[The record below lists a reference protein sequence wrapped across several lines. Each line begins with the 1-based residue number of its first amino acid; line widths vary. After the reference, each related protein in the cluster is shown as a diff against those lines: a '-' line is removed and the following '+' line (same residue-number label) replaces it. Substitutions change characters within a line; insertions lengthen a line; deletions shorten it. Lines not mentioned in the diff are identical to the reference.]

1 MKTRAFLLCF
11 ALAVALAASIAPA
24 APVVLGPLQNPNNFN
39 RTAFGPDY
47 IDYANPQQS
56 APETFHPATQGYEVR
71 LPTGYDPAKSY
82 GLICFIDWVNP
93 GAAPPAAWQPILDKY
108 DLIWMAATN
117 VGNSAWTATRCG
129 ATIMGAFRM
138 TELYPINPA
147 RIYAAGTSGGAQV
160 ASDLLLMRKDFFKG
174 FIGLAGVSFNGD
186 WLTTNGTIPNWNP
199 PGRLDDTN
207 TDNDVGTD
215 YGWSDISSVVGG
227 LNPTYSLLP
236 NHPHAIITNQT
247 DFRRTEIVGIYRYF
261 FMNHG
266 NPVKLI
272 VRPGG
277 HATYEGSSFEE
288 AVRFM
293 TAPNQVI
300 LRDRFEN
307 ANLGVNNDPANTLE
321 AGSGFIDRSMP
332 GATAAEADYVYNSKT
347 QKVLR
352 LTPGSG
358 SNAAI
363 VEAKNRFNWTNPDG
377 IAIDAKLRAE
387 TAAGNNQQIGLHVAR
402 GDSDDTPE
410 NNPGFHVYSNY
421 GAGAKNRAVLVK
433 ADGTAIELA
442 KWDHA
447 GTTHPMSAAATDKM
461 FWNSSLAPEYVGKTK
476 DFRGEDIR
484 VLLDNNGFQ
493 LTFIRPAAN
502 LETNF
507 PGKVTLA
514 CKEAI
519 LTAGPNVG
527 TLDGEE
533 HPVVLQG
540 KWSEM
545 NLSPEIAAL
554 SFRHWKLLLS
564 NRSLDGLN
572 AAGNALVDEITLRA
586 NAEETNFTAPVITT
600 PGDLTVN
607 ASSGQGAIVNFSV
620 TATDDLDGP
629 VSVSCVPPS
638 GSALPIGTTQ
648 VLCTASDSNGNSS
661 AATFNLTVQP
671 NGFTPSPP
679 DAPAAP
685 SITPGLTAATISWQA
700 SNYASTYSV
709 KRSSSSAG
717 PFLTIASGLSVRSF
731 TDTGLVYGVPAWY
744 VVTASS
750 AGGESPPS
758 PPASVTTTTG
768 TAVKADNAASL
779 DTLASW
785 AGNKLP
791 GSGDIALWNDAITA
805 DNTVPI
811 GAGTSL
817 AGIRITNPLGNVTIT
832 PGSSGSL
839 SLGVSGIDLQ
849 GSPRTLALTAPT
861 VLTTNQSWTTG
872 SFGAP
877 GDTQLTAGAAISGS
891 GKLTLP
897 AGNTRVVALNGV
909 NTFTGGFTLGAGA
922 AVTVGS
928 AAVVTSGNTTSSA
941 FGAYNGGQTLTIEG
955 GVIDHGG
962 FGFHAKNVRVTG
974 DFKFI
979 NNTRINFGGA
989 FDMAGGTRTMTLVR
1003 SASNANTLV
1012 AGGNATLN
1020 VSSGGALAVSNG
1032 TLRIAADPSVPA
1044 GNFVVLTPQAGT
1056 AFTNNAGLVLGD
1068 KIYYGKAGTGTL
1080 NGATTVPSL
1089 TLEAGSVWDLSDGT
1103 NARNP
1108 QVNSLAGAGTVL
1120 NTWSSGG
1127 SGALHTLTIKGN
1139 TNAGRTD
1146 FSGRILD
1153 NGGTIFTSR
1162 TAGQTTVVKEG
1173 STTQVFSGANSYT
1186 GTTSVNGGVLLV
1198 NGSIA
1203 SPANLTVAA
1212 VATLGGT
1219 GSIASPAIVHGTLAP
1234 GDGPGTLTLTG
1245 SLAMNATSKLE
1256 WQLPVN
1262 ATTGGDF
1269 LNAAAVTLASGAK
1282 LDLVFNAPGS
1292 TVSFTDPFWQS
1303 NRSWPVLSSTDLT
1316 GTFAL
1321 GTISNDIASR
1331 AATAYGVFSLS
1342 HANNNVT
1349 LNWTAYSTRERWNLL
1364 HFNNL
1369 STSGNAADSYDGNN
1383 DGENNLMEFAT
1394 SQNPNATTRA
1404 LTNCALTAAGLE
1416 FSYNRNRDAF
1426 NEGYTFTVEY
1436 SDNPSGPWIQFGP
1449 GTVITDA
1456 PLQSIMATIPAGPDG
1471 KRFVRLKITSP

>member
-1 MKTRAFLLCF
+1 MKRLLF
-11 ALAVALAASIAPA
+11 ALTLSVSIAPA

-56 APETFHPATQGYEVR
+56 APEAFHPATQGYEVR

-117 VGNSAWTATRCG
+117 VGNTAWTATRRG

-199 PGRLDDTN
+199 PGRMDDSN

-215 YGWSDISSVVGG
+215 YGWSEISSVFGG

-247 DFRRTEIVGIYRYF
+247 DFRRTEIIGIYRYF

-321 AGSGFIDRSMP
+321 AGSGFIDRSMS
-332 GATAAEADYVYNSKT
+332 GATAAEANYVYNSKT

-363 VEAKNRFNWTNPDG
+363 VEARNRFNWTNPDG
-377 IAIDAKLRAE
+377 ITIDAKLRAE

-421 GAGAKNRAVLVK
+421 GADAKNRAVLIK
-433 ADGTAIELA
+433 ADGTVIDLA

-507 PGKVTLA
+507 PGKVVLA
-514 CKEAI
+514 CKEAL
-519 LTAGPNVG
+519 LTGGPNVG
-527 TLDGEE
+527 TMDGEE

-545 NLSPEIAAL
+545 NLSTEIAAL

-564 NRSLDGLN
+564 NRSLDVLN

-620 TATDDLDGP
+620 TATDESGTPLA
-629 VSVSCVPPS
+629 VTCVPPS

-648 VLCTASDSNGNSS
+648 VLCTATDSNGNTTT
-661 AATFNLTVQP
+661 ATFNVTVQA
-671 NGFTPSPP
+671 NGFTPLP
-679 DAPAAP
+679 PAAP
-685 SITPGLTAATISWQA
+685 VAAIPSSGFGFITLTWNAVPYATSYTIRRA
-700 SNYASTYSV
+700 T
-709 KRSSSSAG
+709 SAG
-717 PFLTIASGLSVRSF
+717 GTYLVIASGITSLTF
-731 TDTGLVYGVPAWY
+731 TDSGLVNETPLFYQI
-744 VVTASS
+744 TAVNPT
-750 AGGESPPS
+750 GESPPS
-758 PPASVTTTTG
+758 TAVTATPVSG
-768 TAVKADNAASL
+768 TAAKANNTLNL
-779 DTLASW
+779 DELNSW
-785 AGNKLP
+785 TTVSVP
-791 GSGDIALWNDAITA
+791 GPTDIALWDATVTDA
-805 DNTVPI
+805 NTTTI
-811 GAGTSL
+811 GGGVGFS
-817 AGIRITNPLGNVTIT
+817 GIRITNPIGNVAIQ
-832 PGSSGSL
+832 PGTGGNL
-839 SLGVSGIDLQ
+839 TLGGQGIDM
-849 GSPRTLALTAPT
+849 S
-861 VLTTNQSWTTG
+861 
-872 SFGAP
+872 
-877 GDTQLTAGAAISGS
+877 
-891 GKLTLP
+891 
-897 AGNTRVVALNGV
+897 
-909 NTFTGGFTLGAGA
+909 
-922 AVTVGS
+922 
-928 AAVVTSGNTTSSA
+928 TTSSA
-941 FGAYNGGQTLTIEG
+941 LAISADTVLSAHQTWHTGAPSITATGVLSGTGNLAKSGSGILTLSGNNSAYSGEITIKEGTLRYGGSVTNIPVFGTGRIHLGETNSNASATLDFGITSSTTIANPITVNSGTGGRFIRSNMANTAGHTLSGSITG
-955 GVIDHGG
+955 SNDLTFAAGVITYSGASATTFTG
-962 FGFHAKNVRVTG
+962 NLFVTG
-974 DFKFI
+974 GRLRLANGSSF
-979 NNTRINFGGA
+979 NTATILSIASGATVDLNASGSSWNFAGLNDISGAGGTLA
-989 FDMAGGTRTMTLVR
+989 NAGGTRTINLR
-1003 SASNANTLV
+1003 G
-1012 AGGNATLN
+1012 GGNYTFSGN
-1020 VSSGGALAVSNG
+1020 VQSNIK
-1032 TLRIAADPSVPA
+1032 L
-1044 GNFVVLTPQAGT
+1044 VVNLS
-1056 AFTNNAGLVLGD
+1056 
-1068 KIYYGKAGTGTL
+1068 GTGSQT
-1080 NGATTVPSL
+1080 
-1089 TLEAGSVWDLSDGT
+1089 
-1103 NARNP
+1103 
-1108 QVNSLAGAGTVL
+1108 LAGATCNYAGGTTVTAGTL
-1120 NTWSSGG
+1120 VVN
-1127 SGALHTLTIKGN
+1127 GAL
-1139 TNAGRTD
+1139 TNAAAATVAT
-1146 FSGRILD
+1146 SGKL
-1153 NGGTIFTSR
+1153 
-1162 TAGQTTVVKEG
+1162 AG
-1173 STTQVFSGANSYT
+1173 
-1186 GTTSVNGGVLLV
+1186 

-1203 SPANLTVAA
+1203 AATTVN
-1212 VATLGGT
+1212 
-1219 GSIASPAIVHGTLAP
+1219 GTLAP
-1234 GDGPGTLTLTG
+1234 GDGPGTLILTG
-1245 SLAMNATSKLE
+1245 PLAMTATSKLQ
-1256 WQLPVN
+1256 WQLPAN
-1262 ATTGGDF
+1262 STTGGDF
-1269 LNAAAVTLASGAK
+1269 LNAAAVTVTSGAK
-1282 LDLVFNAPGS
+1282 LDLLFNAPGS
-1292 TVSFTDPFWQS
+1292 SVSFTDPFWQN
-1303 NRSWPVLSSTDLT
+1303 NRSWPVLSSTGLT
-1316 GTFAL
+1316 GSFAL
-1321 GTISNDIASR
+1321 GTISPDSASR

-1349 LNWTAYSTRERWNLL
+1349 LNWTAYSAREQWNLL
-1364 HFNNL
+1364 HTASI
-1369 STSGNAADSYDGNN
+1369 STSGNAADSADPNN
-1383 DGENNLMEFAT
+1383 DGETNLLEFAT
-1394 SQNPNATTRA
+1394 GQSPHTATRA
-1404 LTNCALTAAGLE
+1404 SVSLLSAPGSMLDFTYTRNKAAL
-1416 FSYNRNRDAF
+1416 D
-1426 NEGYTFTVEY
+1426 EGYAFTVEY
-1436 SDNPSGPWIQFGP
+1436 SDTLAPNSWTSAGP
-1449 GTVITDA
+1449 GTVILDGPSQTVRTV
-1456 PLQSIMATIPAGPDG
+1456 IPDG
-1471 KRFVRLKITSP
+1471 SVGHRFIRLRVGAP